1 VLRIAAAISQIRR
14 STAVRTG
21 LAIPAA
27 TEVVIAAGTLVVV
40 VVVVTGAAAA
50 AAGIEDIAA
59 LPVRS
64 VATAASPA

>member
-27 TEVVIAAGTLVVV
+27 TEVVIAAGTVVV